1 MYNISRYFNWRYK
14 TMMELREVNYK
25 LARTKL
31 DKFEEEYLVICGD
44 YTYYWTDDYD
54 LADMFTSVEL
64 LIDVIDK
71 QSITIDKNNY
81 KYYIVEDIETQN
93 LYDII

>member
-1 MYNISRYFNWRYK
+1 
-14 TMMELREVNYK
+14 MMELREVNYK

-71 QSITIDKNNY
+71 QSVAIDKNNY

>member
-1 MYNISRYFNWRYK
+1 
-14 TMMELREVNYK
+14 MMELRDVNYK

-44 YTYYWTDDYD
+44 CTYYWADDYD
-54 LADMFTSVEL
+54 LADLFTSMEL

-71 QSITIDKNNY
+71 QSVTIDKDNY

-93 LYDII
+93 IYDII